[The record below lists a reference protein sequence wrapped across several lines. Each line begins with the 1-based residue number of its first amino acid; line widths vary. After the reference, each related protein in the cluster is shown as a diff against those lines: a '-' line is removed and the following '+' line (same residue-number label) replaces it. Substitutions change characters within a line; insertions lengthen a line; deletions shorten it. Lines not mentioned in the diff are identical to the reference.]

1 MPGNRPPPLKTRN
14 DGRFGTI
21 YMTNTVLVDSGF
33 TIALFDPHDPWHD
46 SAKKTLPKLKASLR
60 TVWPVIVE
68 TSFFLGPKGK
78 NSFLRWIERG
88 AMSVCAIEVTDLGP
102 LVAILNRYADQRI
115 DLADACL
122 IWLAG
127 REKTNRVLTTDRRDF
142 SIYRTPDGRPF
153 ERVWLADAERPS
165 PH

>member
-1 MPGNRPPPLKTRN
+1 L
-14 DGRFGTI
+14 
-21 YMTNTVLVDSGF
+21 
-33 TIALFDPHDPWHD
+33 HD
-46 SAKKTLPKLKASLR
+46 SAKKTLSNLNARLR

-78 NSFLRWIERG
+78 VAFLRWIERG
-88 AMSVCAIEVTDLGP
+88 AVTVRTIEVADLDA

-127 REKTNRVLTTDRRDF
+127 QEKTRRVLTTDRRDF
-142 SIYRTPDGRPF
+142 SIYRTQDGRPF
-153 ERVWLADAERPS
+153 ERVWLANDS
-165 PH
+165 